1 MFSETTST
9 ANLGRGDSQVFFL
22 NLFLRE
28 KLQFHDPTG
37 WTAYRVLRASED
49 VSFRIFWGEKLDF
62 STSGKGE
69 KGERGADVKFC
80 PCPFE
85 LQMLKKK
92 KEQEEKIKQQKE
104 EEEESRLKV
113 SP

>member
-1 MFSETTST
+1 MTQRVGRLTGFSGQART
-9 ANLGRGDSQVFFL
+9 
-22 NLFLRE
+22 
-28 KLQFHDPTG
+28 
-37 WTAYRVLRASED
+37 WVLEY
-49 VSFRIFWGEKLDF
+49 FGGKKLDF